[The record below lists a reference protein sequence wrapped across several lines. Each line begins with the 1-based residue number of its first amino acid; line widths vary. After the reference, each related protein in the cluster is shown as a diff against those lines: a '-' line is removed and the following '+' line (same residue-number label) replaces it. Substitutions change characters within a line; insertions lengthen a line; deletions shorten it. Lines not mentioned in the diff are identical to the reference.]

1 MGLPIVRIGA
11 LEDAVLL
18 DRLFSKSRHFAGF
31 GQIQVSVQ
39 GIGIQLQLS
48 CVLDHRLLEL
58 SLVDKDISKI
68 VLHHRLIR
76 TELICAIQQALCFIK
91 SSLADPDNGECLK
104 CGRGLSGACSA
115 ASCHNNTS
123 SFQMA
128 FLALVCRAKTEIN
141 RALTSRDS

>member
-1 MGLPIVRIGA
+1 MLNSLPRVARECRRISLKSRQCVMGLPIVRIGA

-68 VLHHRLIR
+68 VVVPNGISCSGLQGKN
-76 TELICAIQQALCFIK
+76 TNQQGTYKPGL
-91 SSLADPDNGECLK
+91 SSL
-104 CGRGLSGACSA
+104 
-115 ASCHNNTS
+115 
-123 SFQMA
+123 
-128 FLALVCRAKTEIN
+128 
-141 RALTSRDS
+141 LTPWRR